1 MVTRDP
7 LDANREDAPREAARL
22 LTRTHRHDEEAS
34 ILFLLQDGWIDRE
47 IGAMGRGRTQKE
59 RGEVAHPP
67 LCSKGKSQFLRSE
80 SLASG
85 WGYKDL
91 DAPALL
97 CHGLAKR
104 FLGPLS

>member
-59 RGEVAHPP
+59 RGEGPGSSDSVVPQEA
-67 LCSKGKSQFLRSE
+67 
-80 SLASG
+80 
-85 WGYKDL
+85 
-91 DAPALL
+91 APANSDP
-97 CHGLAKR
+97 GR
-104 FLGPLS
+104 PENPSERGTP